1 MPPKTKKRKAAAADT
16 PQAARDVFVL
26 HSESEYDHHCH
37 VQVIGCFGNWLDLK
51 AKVEETMEQDAV
63 ALFENFE
70 FCDEIEKSI
79 HHDSLEEEWDYAHG
93 LGVASISSDSDVCF
107 RLMVHRTS
115 LQ

>member
-1 MPPKTKKRKAAAADT
+1 MPPKKRKAAAADT

-26 HSESEYDHHCH
+26 HAESEYDHHVH
-37 VQVIGCFGNWLDLK
+37 VQVLGCFTKWLDLK

-70 FCDEIEKSI
+70 HCDEIEKSI
-79 HHDSLEEEWDYAHG
+79 DHDSLEEEWDYDHG
-93 LGVASISSDSDVCF
+93 LEVASISSDDGSDVCF
-107 RLMVHRTS
+107 RLVVHRTS

>member
-1 MPPKTKKRKAAAADT
+1 
-16 PQAARDVFVL
+16 
-26 HSESEYDHHCH
+26 
-37 VQVIGCFGNWLDLK
+37 
-51 AKVEETMEQDAV
+51 MEQDAV